1 VSLSPPLLLHKR
13 SPTEIEPTP
22 KQGSAAKPTGDDVM
36 KSFAVVALALIL
48 GPAALAQHQ
57 TFVINPDASEVRMT
71 LKTTHEL
78 VNATFHIQSGSI
90 EFDRSNPK
98 MSGSVTVLAG
108 SGRTGNDS
116 RDKKMNKD
124 ILKVEQYTTVSFAP
138 KTYTGTI
145 APSGD
150 STIQVSGVFTLL
162 GNPHDLTIPMQLH
175 RDGSKATARTQ
186 FVIPYVQWGL
196 KNPSFLIW
204 KADNDVAMDLNLVGQ
219 VSN

>member
-1 VSLSPPLLLHKR
+1 MSKQLSAFNVFR
-13 SPTEIEPTP
+13 RD
-22 KQGSAAKPTGDDVM
+22 AM
-36 KSFAVVALALIL
+36 KSSAVLTLAVIL
-48 GPAALAQHQ
+48 APAALAQHQ
-57 TFVINPDASEVRMT
+57 TFVVNPDVSEVRMT
-71 LKTTHEL
+71 LKTTHEV
-78 VNATFHIQSGSI
+78 VNGTFHIQSGSI

-98 MSGSVTVLAG
+98 MSGTVTVLTG
-108 SGRTGNDS
+108 SGKTGNDS

-162 GNPHDLTIPMQLH
+162 GNPHDLTIPMQIH
-175 RDGSKATARTQ
+175 RDGSKATATAQ